1 MDFYFG
7 KGRFSL
13 FKKIASEAFGLSDI
27 GEIIK
32 PSDFDKTQSD
42 DYVLSEDN
50 EKIFFLIKSKKDE
63 YCFTNLAL
71 IHVDGDS
78 AVSSKRNLK
87 RYDYFS
93 HEISNVS
100 IETAGTIDLDIEL
113 KFTMGNRQLSIDV
126 NKKYSTEVA
135 DIYKALLAIS
145 MIQQDN
151 ARLRSYGDESL
162 QRAVDVIKNNRSVEA
177 NVSQEFGNIAQFV
190 NNWLTDTHHKH
201 TTKDF
206 TDTFHKYIQN

>member
-1 MDFYFG
+1 LRG
-7 KGRFSL
+7 AISL
-13 FKKIASEAFGLSDI
+13 FKKLASEALGLSDV

-32 PSDFDKTQSD
+32 PADFNKTDSD
-42 DYVLSEDN
+42 DFVLSEDN

-78 AVSSKRNLK
+78 AVSSKRNLR
-87 RYDYFS
+87 RYDYYQ
-93 HEISNVS
+93 HEISHVS

-113 KFTMGNRQLSIDV
+113 KFTMGGRAFSIDV
-126 NKKYSTEVA
+126 HKKYSTEVA

-145 MIQQDN
+145 MTQQDH
-151 ARLRSYGDESL
+151 ARLRSYGEEGL
-162 QRAVDVIKNNRSVEA
+162 LKAVEVMRNNRSAEA
-177 NVSQEFGNIAQFV
+177 NISAEFGQIAQFV
-190 NNWLTDTHHKH
+190 NTWLIETHKKH

-206 TDTFHKYIQN
+206 TDVFQKYIQN

>member
-1 MDFYFG
+1 M
-7 KGRFSL
+7 
-13 FKKIASEAFGLSDI
+13 FKKLASEALGLSDI

-32 PSDFDKTQSD
+32 PADYDKTESD
-42 DYVLSEDN
+42 DFVLSEDN

-78 AVSSKRNLK
+78 AVSSKRTLK
-87 RYDYFS
+87 RYDY
-93 HEISNVS
+93 HLNEIGNVS

-113 KFTMGNRQLSIDV
+113 KFTIGGNVISIDIH
-126 NKKYSTEVA
+126 KKYSTEVA

-145 MIQQDN
+145 MTQNDN
-151 ARLRSYGDESL
+151 ARLRSYGANSL
-162 QRAVDVIKNNRSVEA
+162 QVAESVLKNNRTVEA
-177 NVSQEFGNIAQFV
+177 DVSQEFSQIAQFV
-190 NNWLTDTHHKH
+190 NTWLTDVHHKH

-206 TDTFHKYIQN
+206 TSAFQKYIQN